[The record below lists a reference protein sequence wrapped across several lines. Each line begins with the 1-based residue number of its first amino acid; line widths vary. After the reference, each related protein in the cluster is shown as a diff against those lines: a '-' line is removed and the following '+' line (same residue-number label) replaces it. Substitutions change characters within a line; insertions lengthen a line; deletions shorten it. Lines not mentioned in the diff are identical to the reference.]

1 MKSAAKDVEFEPL
14 DSIFKPR
21 EMVDGEQVIH
31 VPLSELYAFKD
42 HPFKVVDDDKM
53 RDLTASIEKSG
64 VYDPA
69 IVRPRAEGGFEIV
82 AGHRRK
88 HASELAG
95 KDTLPVIVRNLDD
108 DAATILMADSNLQ
121 QRDTI
126 LPSERAFAYKMKL
139 EAMKRLAGRP
149 SKENL
154 SPVGTN
160 LRGQRSDQ
168 ILADQV
174 GESRNQVQRYI
185 RLTELVP
192 PLLAMVDEGSVA
204 FRPAVELSYL
214 KKEEQQTLLDVMES
228 EQTAPSVSQAQR
240 LKKFSQ
246 DGKLDRNSMEA
257 IMTEEKPEV
266 EKLTIRGD
274 KLRKTFSGLFPR
286 DATPQ
291 QMEDTIVKA
300 LAHYQKFQQQ
310 NRQQHKT
317 HARDMAR

>member
-1 MKSAAKDVEFEPL
+1 
-14 DSIFKPR
+14 
-21 EMVDGEQVIH
+21 
-31 VPLSELYAFKD
+31 
-42 HPFKVVDDDKM
+42 
-53 RDLTASIEKSG
+53 
-64 VYDPA
+64 
-69 IVRPRAEGGFEIV
+69 
-82 AGHRRK
+82 
-88 HASELAG
+88 
-95 KDTLPVIVRNLDD
+95 
-108 DAATILMADSNLQ
+108 ATILMCDTNLH
-121 QRDTI
+121 QRETS
-126 LPSERAFAYKMKL
+126 LPRERAFAYKMKL
-139 EAMKRLAGRP
+139 EAMKHQGARTDLTSGPMVQKSRKY
-149 SKENL
+149 SVE
-154 SPVGTN
+154 V
-160 LRGQRSDQ
+160 
-168 ILADQV
+168 LADQT
-174 GESRNQVQRYI
+174 GESYKQVQRYI

-192 PLLAMVDEGSVA
+192 PLLTMVDEGSVA

-228 EQTAPSVSQAQR
+228 EQVAPSVSQAQR

-246 DGKLDRNSMEA
+246 DSKLDRNSMEA

-300 LAHYQKFQQQ
+300 LTHYQKFQQQ